1 MSMTGSGREDTRPFA
16 CGREG
21 SSTAVEKVS
30 ADKGKP
36 LVEIHCPVAAELHG
50 FGAGPIA
57 LGAEP
62 LNAQEADPA
71 GAGSPNDVCGAR
83 TCIASS
89 RFDPCEWGGL
99 ADDAI
104 GDAPFQD
111 ELVMAP
117 RLIMQ
122 RHGAHRRERKE
133 CSVPDGRAEPHRW
146 TRTDD
151 TPLG

>member
-16 CGREG
+16 SGREG

-71 GAGSPNDVCGAR
+71 
-83 TCIASS
+83 S